1 MFTHSVGPKHYVT
14 KTCRTQTA
22 RIEERECVARQAIE
36 THDIVFYVDGVPIET
51 VTEFKY
57 LGQIISA
64 NDHNDAAVSL
74 NIKKAL
80 MAWFR
85 MFCILSHDTAD
96 SWVMGYFYLAVV
108 QAKLLYSSETWVL
121 SQRLLKHLK
130 SFHN

>member
-1 MFTHSVGPKHYVT
+1 MFTLSVGPKHFVT

-22 RIEERECVARQAIE
+22 RIEERECVARQAIK
-36 THDIVFYVDGVPIET
+36 TYDIVFYIDGVPIET

-64 NDHNDAAVSL
+64 NDHDDAVVSL

-80 MAWFR
+80 MAWFC
-85 MFCILSHDTAD
+85 MFHILSHDTAD
-96 SWVMGYFYLAVV
+96 SRVMGCFYLAVV
-108 QAKLLYSSETWVL
+108 QAKLLYGSETWVL
-121 SQRLLKHLK
+121 SQHLLKHLE